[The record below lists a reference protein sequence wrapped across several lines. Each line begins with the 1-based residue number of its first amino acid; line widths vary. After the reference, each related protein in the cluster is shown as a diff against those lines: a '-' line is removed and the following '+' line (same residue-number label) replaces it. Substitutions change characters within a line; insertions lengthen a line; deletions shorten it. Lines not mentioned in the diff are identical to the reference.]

1 MPLAHAVVKAGAD
14 ILELGIPFSDPMA
27 DGPVNQRA
35 SDRALKYNTSLSNV
49 LDMVREFR
57 KTNNT
62 TPIVLM
68 GYLNPIEVMGAA
80 KFAKNAAEAGI
91 DGVITVDLPPEEAH
105 EILGEYKKHQIDPIF
120 LIAPTTDEQRIKM
133 ISQHGSGF
141 MYYVSLKGVTGAAS
155 LDTQAVAD
163 KLNTI
168 RKFTDLPVSVGF
180 GIKDSQSAA
189 AIAKIAD
196 AIVVGSALIQ
206 RIEANLT
213 KPDQIIQEASEFLSR
228 LRNAIDK
235 N

>member
-1 MPLAHAVVKAGAD
+1 MIQKCTNVYSAAVRNLRITLERAFVNLLDATQAD
-14 ILELGIPFSDPMA
+14 VLE
-27 DGPVNQRA
+27 
-35 SDRALKYNTSLSNV
+35 
-49 LDMVREFR
+49 MVTEFR
-57 KTNNT
+57 QTDNK

-80 KFAKNAAEAGI
+80 KFAKKAATAGV

-105 EILGEYKKHQIDPIF
+105 EILNEYKQHQIDPIF

-133 ISQHGSGF
+133 ISQYASGF

-155 LDTQAVAD
+155 LDAQAVED
-163 KLNTI
+163 KLTTI

-180 GIKDSQSAA
+180 GIKDPQSAA

-206 RIEANLT
+206 RIEASLS
-213 KPDQIIQEASEFLSR
+213 KPDQIIKEASEFLSL
-228 LRNAIDK
+228 LRIAIDK